1 MKNILLKIKILI
13 IWFSFLPYLLK
24 DSSFYHYKKG
34 SVGKFK
40 LFGKQYLKQSR
51 REKHVKDKS
60 KTVTYVTTLSKIFT
74 PTTSNKESKQEFS
87 KLVSQ
92 TFLWYISHT
101 EELKQKEKDEN
112 KIKTNTTLDDSALE
126 KDE

>member
-13 IWFSFLPYLLK
+13 AWCSFLPYILK

-51 REKHVKDKS
+51 REKHSEDKS

-74 PTTSNKESKQEFS
+74 PSTSNKESKQQFS

-92 TFLWYISHT
+92 TFLWYISHS

-112 KIKTNTTLDDSALE
+112 KIKTNSAIDESAL
-126 KDE
+126 D